1 MAAKKPVTLED
12 NMTFVSEPKEKKE
25 ELKVTVRLPRLEEEG
40 NGIRVDQYER
50 LTLANE
56 LGEETLMILRGE
68 PVDIP
73 VRFFPLLKEKYP
85 DA

>member
-1 MAAKKPVTLED
+1 MAAKKPTLEE
-12 NMTFVSEPKEKKE
+12 NMTFVSEPKEEKK

-40 NGIRVDQYER
+40 NGVRVDQYER
-50 LTLANE
+50 LTMANE
-56 LGEETLMILRGE
+56 QGEETLMILRGE

-73 VRFFPLLKEKYP
+73 VRFFPILKQKYP